1 MTTISLAQD
10 IASTGFEIVDDVI
23 SEASEPGATADAP
36 FSLPWETL
44 ASEPSL
50 RRVWDNDEDA
60 IYDNW
65 RELYGVP
72 AR

>member
-1 MTTISLAQD
+1 MTTISLAQN
-10 IASTGFEIVDDVI
+10 IACTGFEIADDVI
-23 SEASEPGATADAP
+23 SEASEPSVIAEDLFP
-36 FSLPWETL
+36 LPWWTL
-44 ASEPSL
+44 VSELSL
-50 RRVWDNDEDA
+50 RRVWDNGEDA

>member
-1 MTTISLAQD
+1 MTTISLAQN
-10 IASTGFEIVDDVI
+10 IASTGFEIADDVI
-23 SEASEPGATADAP
+23 SEASEPGVTTDELFP
-36 FSLPWETL
+36 LPWHTL
-44 ASEPSL
+44 ISQAVL
-50 RRVWDNDEDA
+50 ARDWDNEDDA

>member
-36 FSLPWETL
+36 FPLPWYALTSQAAL
-44 ASEPSL
+44 A
-50 RRVWDNDEDA
+50 RDWDNEDDA